1 MSDTGIGRH
10 PEEEAT
16 ACARQVLVLL
26 PSLRRFVTS
35 RVQAAGSDL
44 ELSLRQFAALRGI
57 HEGAS
62 SPGELARL
70 WRVTPAVITGI
81 VDRLES
87 RGLVRRELDPGDRR
101 RLRLVL
107 TDAGRRASEEVE
119 AALSGDLAAQLASA
133 TAEELAE
140 LGRAIVLLQRT
151 FAALEE
157 RAPSSAS
164 PHSEDDMPVWD
175 DDAGEGRA
183 AGGVGT
189 SASVCGWELR
199 HETDSRRTDR
209 RPTVNGNL

>member
-26 PSLRRFVTS
+26 PSLRRFVAS

-107 TDAGRRASEEVE
+107 TEAGRRASDEVE
-119 AALSGDLAAQLASA
+119 TALTGELAGQLAAASGA
-133 TAEELAE
+133 ELAE
-140 LGRAIVLLQRT
+140 LGRALTLLERT
-151 FAALEE
+151 FAALEARRLSGE
-157 RAPSSAS
+157 PPCA
-164 PHSEDDMPVWD
+164 EDDMPVWED
-175 DDAGEGRA
+175 EAG
-183 AGGVGT
+183 AGGTG
-189 SASVCGWELR
+189 GQR
-199 HETDSRRTDR
+199 
-209 RPTVNGNL
+209 